1 MIYDF
6 AKQSRGHLRMHSKE
20 GLGMTIT
27 LYLARGHTDLDLPA
41 IIEDAKPPRGEGETI
56 LVVEDDAAVR

>member
-1 MIYDF
+1 
-6 AKQSRGHLRMHSKE
+6 MHSKE

-27 LYLARGHTDLDLPA
+27 LYLARGHTDLFLPA
-41 IIEDAKPPRGEGETI
+41 IIEEAKPPRGEGETI